1 MANPEHL
8 QILQQGVEA
17 WTKWRTDDM
26 WVTRPDLRRADLREP
41 HLLRLARLP
50 G

>member
-1 MANPEHL
+1 MANPEQL

-26 WVTRPDLRRADLREP
+26 WVTRPDLRTADLRES